1 MHTFEEFLFQLG
13 FGNLNLNSLINLLCM
28 SALMICIVLDRG
40 GEECVDEG
48 RLS

>member
-13 FGNLNLNSLINLLCM
+13 FRNLDLNGLIDLLCM
-28 SALMICIVLDRG
+28 SALVVCIVLDRG
-40 GEECVDEG
+40 REECVDES